1 MPSLVR
7 STAVLAV
14 CTFAMAGCS
23 PLRPILY
30 PNQKYQEAG
39 AAQVQKDVDECMA
52 LGDQFVSE
60 TGKYQSKAK
69 DAAVETAK
77 GGAFGAAVGAVGG
90 AVWGDPGKSAAAGAA
105 TGATAGFLN
114 TIFGGVFQSRREP
127 NPTYAN
133 FVQRCLAERGY
144 ETLGWE

>member
-1 MPSLVR
+1 MPAQYRTV
-7 STAVLAV
+7 AVVALCAV
-14 CTFAMAGCS
+14 ALPGCS

-30 PNQKYQEAG
+30 PNVKYQEVG
-39 AAQVQKDVDECMA
+39 NAQAQKDVDECMT
-52 LGDQFVSE
+52 LGEQFVTE
-60 TGKYQSKAK
+60 TGRYQSKAK

-105 TGATAGFLN
+105 TGATAGLLN
-114 TIFGGVFQSRREP
+114 TLFGGVFQSRREP

-144 ETLGWE
+144 DTVGWE

>member
-1 MPSLVR
+1 MTHAR
-7 STAVLAV
+7 TAAALLLCAAAL
-14 CTFAMAGCS
+14 TGCS

-30 PNQKYQEAG
+30 PNQKYQEIG
-39 AAQVQKDVDECMA
+39 DAQAQQAVNECMA

-77 GGAFGAAVGAVGG
+77 GGVFGAAVGAVGG
-90 AVWGDPGKSAAAGAA
+90 AIWGDPGTSAAAGAA

-114 TIFGGVFQSRREP
+114 TMLGGVFQTRREP

-133 FVQRCLAERGY
+133 FVQRCLAERGL
-144 ETLGWE
+144 ETVGWE

>member
-1 MPSLVR
+1 MMNARSL
-7 STAVLAV
+7 AVLAL
-14 CTFAMAGCS
+14 CAAALAGCS

-30 PNQKYQEAG
+30 PNQKYQEVG
-39 AAQVQKDVDECMA
+39 DAQAQKDVDECMA

-77 GGAFGAAVGAVGG
+77 GGVFGAAVGAVGG
-90 AVWGDPGKSAAAGAA
+90 AIWGDPGTSAAAGAA

-114 TIFGGVFQSRREP
+114 TMLGGVFQTRREP

-133 FVQRCLAERGY
+133 FVQRCLAERGL
-144 ETLGWE
+144 ETVGWE